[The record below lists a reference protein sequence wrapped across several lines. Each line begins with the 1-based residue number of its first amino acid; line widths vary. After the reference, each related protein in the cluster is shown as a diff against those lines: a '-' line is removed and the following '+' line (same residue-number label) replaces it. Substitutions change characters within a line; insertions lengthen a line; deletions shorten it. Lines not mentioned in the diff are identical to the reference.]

1 MCLFLLRS
9 CGGEASASTIT
20 CQPPTGRTGGEVSPP
35 PVQHGAT
42 QRPGPDGQPQLPLQ
56 QPAKALEV
64 QQNPAKSLHC
74 EEMIHPL
81 NQPPFSQS
89 IYLSIEIRLA
99 SVHSVK
105 GHKMSVFQSD
115 TSVLTIFCPPGGRPG
130 QRRARRCRCHG
141 DGWQRRQ
148 QQRWATQRHRNHEAR
163 LRPL

>member
-1 MCLFLLRS
+1 MENESQKKTIFVSLFPLRS
-9 CGGEASASTIT
+9 CGGEASASTIIR
-20 CQPPTGRTGGEVSPP
+20 QPPTGRPGGEVSPP

-64 QQNPAKSLHC
+64 QQNPAESLHC
-74 EEMIHPL
+74 EEMIHSL
-81 NQPPFSQS
+81 NQPPVYLS
-89 IYLSIEIRLA
+89 IYLSIETRMA

-115 TSVLTIFCPPGGRPG
+115 TRVLTILRPPGGCPE
-130 QRRARRCRCHG
+130 QRCTRRCRCHG

-148 QQRWATQRHRNHEAR
+148 QQR
-163 LRPL
+163 